1 MGNLESAEN
10 ENTPKGCLSCI
21 QIWKSKRAQLTFIYD
36 ANFILPRELSQGI
49 LRDRIYQFFIKYL
62 TSGKL
67 VTVCLITND
76 PIAGSP
82 TITLLRLFLPPIP
95 SIHNEFSRNCPR
107 HSQWEPVGRND
118 GRCVQTAGT
127 YSEQYSLLHL
137 QGIPSS
143 SLKIAKDYPNQD
155 TVSVIHP
162 VFQQSDTLR
171 CPL

>member
-82 TITLLRLFLPPIP
+82 TITLLRLFLPPKEIIRDAWFSWIP
-95 SIHNEFSRNCPR
+95 RN
-107 HSQWEPVGRND
+107 SQFLSVGRND

-127 YSEQYSLLHL
+127 YSICYSWACL

-143 SLKIAKDYPNQD
+143 SPKIAKDYPVHEQ
-155 TVSVIHP
+155 T
-162 VFQQSDTLR
+162 
-171 CPL
+171 